1 MQRCITRR
9 RAIVELSKV
18 AALVVAGA
26 AAPAFGKPAEKPPK
40 TNPAIVLN
48 KWSGQILGID
58 PEQGLSEGDYPFT
71 LDGTASHL
79 GKFTARGEI
88 TFVDDGAGLAGDGV
102 AVFTAANG
110 DQLVGSVSWDIDAP
124 DGNGNSGSEI
134 SFHWL
139 DSVVIGGKT
148 FQSTGRFKNKEDR
161 PPGLVV
167 IAIIAILIGLLL
179 PAVQK

>member
-1 MQRCITRR
+1 MQLCITRR

-40 TNPAIVLN
+40 TNPPIVLN

-88 TFVDDGAGLAGDGV
+88 TFVEDGAGLAGDGV

-124 DGNGNSGSEI
+124 DGDGNSDNGRHG
-134 SFHWL
+134 FLAAWL
-139 DSVVIGGKT
+139 RARDVGWAADLIPNLTLPEPEKDS
-148 FQSTGRFKNKEDR
+148 Q
-161 PPGLVV
+161 P
-167 IAIIAILIGLLL
+167 
-179 PAVQK
+179 